1 MRFSF
6 QPSALEDFSKPCCVV
21 RDVTQ
26 EVRLKQ
32 TEQMVAFPKVPDLCG
47 GGTEIDL
54 LKCQTTEVQTG
65 IKLKCYTSDL

>member
-6 QPSALEDFSKPCCVV
+6 QPFALEDLSKLCSVV

-47 GGTEIDL
+47 GTEIDL
-54 LKCQTTEVQTG
+54 LKCQATEVQTG
-65 IKLKCYTSDL
+65 IK